1 MAAYNHAMGYSRRSF
16 VLGSG
21 AAAFAQGPK
30 AGPANDRIQV
40 GVIGC
45 GARSQQLMQGLMAN
59 PGVAITAISDAYRGR
74 VIRTQENWGVAA
86 KEYRD
91 YREILARKDVD
102 AVIVATP
109 DHWHH
114 RMCLDAIAAG
124 KDIYCEKPLTYR
136 SSEGKEIAEAAAKA
150 GRIVQVGS
158 QGCSSILQERA
169 REIVQSGKIGR
180 VTLIRAAYNR
190 NSAAGAWLYPIPPDA
205 TPQTVDWD
213 RFLGNAPKHAYSN
226 ERFFR
231 WRCFNDYSGG
241 IATDLFVHLCTTI
254 QFVMK
259 SDGPSKAVAMGELY
273 RWKENRDVY
282 DTING
287 LLEYPEGFAA
297 NLSSTFN
304 NESLAAGSFQ
314 FLGTEGTLVLNY
326 GNLQVLAESG
336 QEDNRWIVESWPRAM
351 EKAYYDD
358 PKIRQSE
365 LPGTR
370 PARLRP
376 SSESYL
382 AEGVDSTVSHFAN
395 WLKGIRTRQGHW
407 EDAQVGHRAAA
418 CAHMLNLSAR
428 EERVVKWDPKRNDI
442 AG

>member
-1 MAAYNHAMGYSRRSF
+1 MGFSRRTF

-21 AAAFAQGPK
+21 ATALAQTS
-30 AGPANDRIQV
+30 ANRRIQV

-45 GARSQQLMQGLMAN
+45 GARSQQLMQSLMAN

-74 VIRTQENWGVAA
+74 VIRTQENWGPGA

-91 YREILARKDVD
+91 YREILSRRDVD
-102 AVIVATP
+102 AVVIATP

-150 GRIVQVGS
+150 GRILQVGS
-158 QGCSSILQERA
+158 QGCSGVLQERA

-190 NSAAGAWLYPIPPDA
+190 NSASGAWLYPIPPDA

-213 RFLGNAPKHAYSN
+213 RFLGSAPKHGYSN
-226 ERFFR
+226 DRFFR

-259 SDGPSKAVAMGELY
+259 SAGPSKAVALGELY

-304 NESLAAGSFQ
+304 NESLAQGSFQ
-314 FLGTEGTLVLNY
+314 FLGTEGTLVLNFT
-326 GNLQVLAESG
+326 GLQVLAESG
-336 QEDNRWIVESWPRAM
+336 SEDNRWIVESWPRAM

-358 PKIRQSE
+358 PKIRQAE
-365 LPGTR
+365 LPATREGRVRPGT
-370 PARLRP
+370 
-376 SSESYL
+376 ETYTT
-382 AEGVDSTVSHFAN
+382 EGPESTVAHFSN
-395 WLKGIRTRQGHW
+395 WLKSIHTREGHW
-407 EDAQVGHRAAA
+407 ENAQVGHRAAA
-418 CAHMLNLSAR
+418 CAHMLNMSAR
-428 EERVVKWDPKRNDI
+428 EERVVKWDLKRNDI

>member
-1 MAAYNHAMGYSRRSF
+1 MGYSRRSF
-16 VLGSG
+16 VLGAG
-21 AAAFAQGPK
+21 AAAFAQT
-30 AGPANDRIQV
+30 PANDRVQV

-45 GARSQQLMQGLMAN
+45 GARSQQLMQALMAN
-59 PGVAITAISDAYRGR
+59 PGVAITAISDAYTGR
-74 VIRTQENWGVAA
+74 VKRTQENWGAGA
-86 KEYRD
+86 KDYRD
-91 YREILARKDVD
+91 YREILSRKDVD
-102 AVIVATP
+102 AVIIATP

-114 RMCLDAIAAG
+114 RMSLDALAAG
-124 KDIYCEKPLTYR
+124 KDIYCEKPLTYK
-136 SSEGKEIAEAAAKA
+136 SSEGKEIAAAAAKT

-158 QGCSSILQERA
+158 QGCSGVLQERA
-169 REIVQSGKIGR
+169 REIVQSGKIGK
-180 VTLIRAAYNR
+180 VTMIRAAYNR
-190 NSAAGAWLYPIPPDA
+190 NSASGAWLYPIPPDA

-226 ERFFR
+226 DRFFR

-287 LLEYPEGFAA
+287 LLEYPEGFAV

-304 NESLAAGSFQ
+304 NESIADGSFQ
-314 FLGTEGTLVLNY
+314 FLGTEGTLSLNFTSM
-326 GNLQVLAESG
+326 QVLAETG
-336 QEDNRWIVESWPRAM
+336 GNNNRWIVDSWPKAM
-351 EKAYYDD
+351 EKAYYEDE
-358 PKIRQSE
+358 KIRKSE
-365 LPGTR
+365 MPETR
-370 PARLRP
+370 PGRILGT
-376 SSESYL
+376 SESYRT
-382 AEGVDSTVSHFAN
+382 EGPEATVAHFAN

-407 EDAQVGHRAAA
+407 ENAQVGHRAAA
-418 CAHMLNLSAR
+418 CAHMLNKSAR
-428 EERVVKWDPKRNDI
+428 EERVVKWDLQRNDI

>member
-1 MAAYNHAMGYSRRSF
+1 MRLTRRHF

-21 AAAFAQGPK
+21 AATFAQT
-30 AGPANDRIQV
+30 PANNRVQV

-45 GARSQQLMQGLMAN
+45 GARSQQLMHSLMAN
-59 PGVAITAISDAYRGR
+59 PGVAITAISDAYQGR
-74 VIRTQENWGVAA
+74 VTRTQENWGAGA
-86 KEYRD
+86 KAYRD

-102 AVIVATP
+102 AVIIATP
-109 DHWHH
+109 DHWHQ

-124 KDIYCEKPLTYR
+124 KDIYCEKPLTYK
-136 SSEGKEIAEAAAKA
+136 SSEGKQIAEAAAKA

-158 QGCSSILQERA
+158 QGCSGVLQERA

-190 NSAAGAWLYPIPPDA
+190 NSASGAWLYPIPPDA

-213 RFLGNAPKHAYSN
+213 RFLGNAPKHPYSN
-226 ERFFR
+226 DRFFR

-259 SDGPSKAVAMGELY
+259 SDGPTKAMAMGQLY

-314 FLGTEGTLVLNY
+314 FLGTEGTLVLNFTS
-326 GNLQVLAESG
+326 LQVLAESG
-336 QEDNRWIVESWPRAM
+336 GEDNRWIVESWPRAM
-351 EKAYYDD
+351 EKGYYED
-358 PKIRQSE
+358 PKVQRAE
-365 LPGTR
+365 LKDHR
-370 PARLRP
+370 PARLAP
-376 SSESYL
+376 GSESYI
-382 AEGVDSTVSHFAN
+382 AEGPEATERHFAY
-395 WLKGIRTRQGHW
+395 WLQGIRTRQGHW
-407 EDAQVGHRAAA
+407 ENAQVGHRAAA
-418 CAHMLNLSAR
+418 CAHMLNQSAR
-428 EERVVKWDPKRNDI
+428 EERVVKWDPQRNDI